1 MRVHPLS
8 GENFRFL
15 SRSQQRTDAQT
26 EGFQGSMRRFFW
38 KEEYS
43 LYFVCKFLYW
53 LFMAAAAAGDIREY
67 RISNRYLGF
76 ALIAGISGALT
87 WGEGSM
93 AERSLFAA
101 GFVIRLI
108 TVVILGFPI
117 YRRGMIGAGDVKM
130 AALFTAWLGVQDGL
144 KALTIGF
151 MLGAVLALLKMLR
164 QGSMVKRFL
173 YLSAYIRHSFQSRM
187 MEIYYDPSR
196 DGREAVIPLGAC
208 FFVGAA
214 AAEIWQRL

>member
-1 MRVHPLS
+1 
-8 GENFRFL
+8 
-15 SRSQQRTDAQT
+15 
-26 EGFQGSMRRFFW
+26 
-38 KEEYS
+38 
-43 LYFVCKFLYW
+43 
-53 LFMAAAAAGDIREY
+53 MAAAAAGDIREY

-101 GFVIRLI
+101 GFMIRLI

-164 QGSMVKRFL
+164 QGSMVK
-173 YLSAYIRHSFQSRM
+173 
-187 MEIYYDPSR
+187 
-196 DGREAVIPLGAC
+196 
-208 FFVGAA
+208 
-214 AAEIWQRL
+214 

>member
-8 GENFRFL
+8 GRE
-15 SRSQQRTDAQT
+15 
-26 EGFQGSMRRFFW
+26 FQIFKQITAEDRRANRGVSGQYASFFW

-93 AERSLFAA
+93 AERSLFAV
-101 GFVIRLI
+101 GFMIRLI

-130 AALFTAWLGVQDGL
+130 AALFTAWLGVG
-144 KALTIGF
+144 
-151 MLGAVLALLKMLR
+151 
-164 QGSMVKRFL
+164 MV
-173 YLSAYIRHSFQSRM
+173 
-187 MEIYYDPSR
+187 
-196 DGREAVIPLGAC
+196 
-208 FFVGAA
+208 
-214 AAEIWQRL
+214 

>member
-1 MRVHPLS
+1 
-8 GENFRFL
+8 
-15 SRSQQRTDAQT
+15 
-26 EGFQGSMRRFFW
+26 
-38 KEEYS
+38 
-43 LYFVCKFLYW
+43 
-53 LFMAAAAAGDIREY
+53 MAAAAAGDIREY

-130 AALFTAWLGVQDGL
+130 AALLDRKSTRLN
-144 KALTIGF
+144 
-151 MLGAVLALLKMLR
+151 
-164 QGSMVKRFL
+164 S
-173 YLSAYIRHSFQSRM
+173 SHSGESRM
-187 MEIYYDPSR
+187 PSS
-196 DGREAVIPLGAC
+196 A
-208 FFVGAA
+208 
-214 AAEIWQRL
+214 